1 MSKRPVRVPLH
12 RGWGRRLAVTLGLL
26 GYAASVYTVIVL
38 GGGALTGHT
47 DSPSLTLSI
56 LATVIIALSFARVQ
70 FRLERV
76 AARAG
81 LGGAMSPYDALSQFS
96 EAVTSSVAPA
106 ETPARMARILAQG
119 TGALWAQVW
128 LVVDDEL
135 ILVAVWPPGAAADL
149 GAPASP
155 PETARVTTGGER
167 TLAVR
172 HAADTLGVL
181 RLQERPGLAL
191 TTVEERLF
199 AGLAAQAGAVLR
211 QTVLQAELV
220 ERHDELVAQSAALRA
235 SRERLVTTQDA
246 ERRRLER
253 DMHDGAQQ
261 HLVALAV
268 NLRLAQSLSPRSPV
282 RASEILATQADASVV
297 AINTLTTMSRG
308 IYPRLLADHGLGPAL
323 QATLTA
329 SAVPVT
335 VGAVDLGR
343 LPSAVEAA
351 FYFCALEAV
360 QNATKHANADQVTV
374 ELGQD
379 DHSWQ
384 LCVTDDGTGFD
395 LADAT
400 HTAGGRGLL
409 NLSDRLSA
417 VGGNVRVTST
427 PGAGTRVTATVP
439 RATAHARPV
448 SALLG
453 HGMLT

>member
-1 MSKRPVRVPLH
+1 M
-12 RGWGRRLAVTLGLL
+12 TLGLL
-26 GYAASVYTVIVL
+26 GYVASVYTVIVL
-38 GGGALTGHT
+38 GGGALTGDT

-56 LATVIIALSFARVQ
+56 LATVIIALSFVRVQ
-70 FRLERV
+70 SGLERV

-81 LGGAMSPYDALSQFS
+81 LGGAMSPYDLLSQFS
-96 EAVTSSVAPA
+96 EAVTSSVSPA

-135 ILVAVWPPGAAADL
+135 VLAAVWPQGAAADL
-149 GAPASP
+149 SAPVLP
-155 PETARVTTGGER
+155 PKTAPVTTEGQR

-172 HAADTLGVL
+172 HAAQTLGVL

-211 QTVLQAELV
+211 QTVLQTELV
-220 ERHDELVAQSAALRA
+220 ERHDELVAQAAALRA

-268 NLRLAQSLSPRSPV
+268 NLRLAQSLAPRSPD
-282 RASEILATQADASVV
+282 RAGQILATQADASVM
-297 AINTLTTMSRG
+297 AIRTLTTMSRG
-308 IYPRLLADHGLGPAL
+308 IYPRLLAAHGLRPAL
-323 QATLTA
+323 EATLTA

-335 VGAVDLGR
+335 LGAGDLGR

-360 QNATKHANADQVTV
+360 QNATKHADACQVTV

-384 LCVTDDGTGFD
+384 LCVSDDGTGFD

-400 HTAGGRGLL
+400 HAAGGGGLL
-409 NLSDRLSA
+409 NMSDRLSA
-417 VGGNVRVTST
+417 VGGSVRVTST
-427 PGAGTRVTATVP
+427 PGAGTSVTATVARGLVHGPPAP
-439 RATAHARPV
+439 RPSSTEEV
-448 SALLG
+448 
-453 HGMLT
+453 